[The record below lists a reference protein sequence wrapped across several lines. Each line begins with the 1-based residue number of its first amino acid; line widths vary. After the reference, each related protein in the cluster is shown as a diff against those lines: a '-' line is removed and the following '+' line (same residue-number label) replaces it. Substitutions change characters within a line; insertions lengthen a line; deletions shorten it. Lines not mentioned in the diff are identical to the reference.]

1 MRPTMS
7 DDPITRLLLALQ
19 HGEATSHQ
27 IRESLGITHRP
38 TFRDNYLYPAIKA
51 KYVEYTLPDKPQS
64 HLQKYRL
71 TDKGRQAMAK
81 TDSETQK

>member
-1 MRPTMS
+1 MT
-7 DDPITRLLLALQ
+7 DDPVTRLLLALR

-38 TFRDNYLYPAIKA
+38 TFRDNYLYPAMKA

-64 HLQKYRL
+64 RRQKYRL
-71 TDKGRQAMAK
+71 TAKGRQTLAK
-81 TDSETQK
+81 MGTGTPE